1 MSASSAQ
8 DLLLLLENAGFSSTA
23 IGWGMQPDD
32 PDRYITLKDTAGPS
46 LLTHDGGQT
55 LQPGVQVLVRAA
67 TGATV
72 WSDAYA
78 ALQALKGY
86 NFTLGGTVYQAVQL
100 QSSIADLGRDG
111 RNRREVSFTL
121 QIHRRL

>member
-67 TGATV
+67 TGA
-72 WSDAYA
+72 
-78 ALQALKGY
+78 
-86 NFTLGGTVYQAVQL
+86 
-100 QSSIADLGRDG
+100 RDG